1 MRSRRPHTGWDGRG
15 VHRSAARRSA
25 VGVATLV
32 TATALAL
39 GADTAGAQSSGPPM
53 ASAAPARPIAP
64 GSPLA
69 APRTLTDLSPDPRTV
84 EVRLTAAP
92 GRLSLVP
99 GSVTDVY
106 AYNGQVPGPTLML
119 REGDRVIVHFKNELP
134 VPTTVH
140 WHGLQIP
147 ASSDGSPFDPVGPG
161 EAHDYVFTILPGTA
175 GTYWYHPHPHHQTG
189 YQVAKGLYGA
199 IVITAADDPLR
210 TLPEKLLV
218 LSDNRF
224 LTDGAVDVPDEST
237 LQGAIDAENGREG
250 NVLFVNGQVMP
261 TLSIRSGEV
270 QRWRVIN
277 ASGSRVYRLALGG
290 HTFVHVGSDG
300 GLFERPVEVSEI
312 LLANGERAELLVRGT
327 GAPGSRTVLQSL
339 PYDRYIP
346 QTRPKD
352 WNQARDLMT
361 VQYVT
366 DAPRSLVGVPNVLR
380 PIPTLDTLQVTV
392 RRVMSLSQH
401 MINGKMMDMSRVDA
415 SARLGATEIWTV
427 ENLVGMDHP
436 FHLHGFQFQVLDRN
450 GVPEPDRRWK
460 DTVNV
465 PKHET
470 VRFIVR
476 FDRHPGKWMFHCH
489 ILDHED
495 HGMMGI
501 LEIR

>member
-1 MRSRRPHTGWDGRG
+1 MQWRRRLTGWVGHG
-15 VHRSAARRSA
+15 VHPCAAPRNA
-25 VGVATLV
+25 VAVATLIA
-32 TATALAL
+32 ATALAL
-39 GADTAGAQSSGPPM
+39 GRETAHAQSSGAPM
-53 ASAAPARPIAP
+53 ASTAPVRTVTH
-64 GSPLA
+64 GLA
-69 APRTLTDLSPDPRTV
+69 LATPSILTDLSPDPRTV

-106 AYNGQVPGPTLML
+106 AYNGQLPGPTLML
-119 REGDRVIVHFKNELP
+119 REGDRVIVHFKNDLP

-140 WHGLQIP
+140 WHGLHIP
-147 ASSDGSPFDPVGPG
+147 ASSDGSPFDPIGPG
-161 EAHDYVFTILPGTA
+161 EAHDYSFTILPGAA

-210 TLPEKLLV
+210 TVPEKLLV

-237 LQGAIDAENGREG
+237 LQGGIDAENGREG
-250 NVLFVNGQVMP
+250 NVVFVNGHVMS
-261 TLSIRSGEV
+261 TLAIRSGEV

-277 ASGSRVYRLALGG
+277 ASASRVYRLALGG
-290 HTFVHVGSDG
+290 HTFLHVGSDG
-300 GLFERPVEVSEI
+300 GLFEHPVEVSEI

-327 GAPGSRTVLQSL
+327 GAPSSRTVLQSL

-352 WNQARDLMT
+352 WNQARDLMV
-361 VQYVT
+361 VQYT
-366 DAPRSLVGVPNVLR
+366 SDAPVSRVAVPNVLR
-380 PIPTLDTLQVTV
+380 SIPTLDTTQVTAT
-392 RRVMSLSQH
+392 RVMSLSQH
-401 MINGKMMDMSRVDA
+401 MINGKMMDMRRVDA
-415 SARLGATEIWTV
+415 SAHLGATEIWTV

-450 GVPEPDRRWK
+450 GVPERDRRWK

-476 FDRHPGKWMFHCH
+476 FDRYPGKWMFHCH